1 MRLPSHLGMTLG
13 ASLLALT
20 VIPSALAADPPLP
33 FAIVDQFN
41 TMFGVHPGF
50 RANHAKGIVL
60 HGTFTATPEAK
71 TFSKA
76 AHLQGAT
83 VPVTVRFSNAGGLP
97 DAPDTHPS
105 MLTRGMAIK
114 FALPDGS
121 ITDIVSISTN
131 GFPVSNGED
140 FLALLRALAATKPDS
155 PHPSPIEAFAGAHP
169 AAAKAFSTPQP
180 IPVSYGTLPF
190 FGVNAFKFTSADGTV
205 HFGRYRIIPEAG
217 EHYVPEADVAKLA
230 PNFLA
235 DDMRARLKT
244 GPVKFKLTVQVADAA
259 DVTND
264 ATVAW
269 PESRPI
275 ITLGELTINSADP
288 DSLAAE
294 KKLLFVPTNL
304 TPGIEASADPLL
316 GIRTAAYGVSYG
328 RRSKAN

>member
-1 MRLPSHLGMTLG
+1 
-13 ASLLALT
+13 
-20 VIPSALAADPPLP
+20 
-33 FAIVDQFN
+33 
-41 TMFGVHPGF
+41 
-50 RANHAKGIVL
+50 
-60 HGTFTATPEAK
+60 
-71 TFSKA
+71 
-76 AHLQGAT
+76 
-83 VPVTVRFSNAGGLP
+83 
-97 DAPDTHPS
+97 
-105 MLTRGMAIK
+105 
-114 FALPDGS
+114 
-121 ITDIVSISTN
+121 
-131 GFPVSNGED
+131 
-140 FLALLRALAATKPDS
+140 
-155 PHPSPIEAFAGAHP
+155 
-169 AAAKAFSTPQP
+169 
-180 IPVSYGTLPF
+180 
-190 FGVNAFKFTSADGTV
+190 
-205 HFGRYRIIPEAG
+205 
-217 EHYVPEADVAKLA
+217 VPEADVAKLA